1 MRTVITISLNGNAYQ
16 LDAVGFDA
24 LRAYLQVAEQRLA
37 GNPDQEEI
45 LADLEQAIAD
55 KCNRYL
61 GPHKNVVSASEVTEV
76 LREMGPV
83 DGDAAE
89 AAAHSGAAQGEGPGG
104 AEAGGRAPGGGS
116 SNAGW
121 SNAGA
126 AGAGGTG
133 GWSTGAGSAGGAGVD
148 GPGSGTSI
156 GGAAGMGSASDTA
169 GASAGSW
176 TAGSNGANAGSWT
189 SDGTNNPG
197 GAGQP
202 GGATASGTSSTVR
215 RLYQIREGAV
225 ISGVCK
231 GLAAYL
237 NMDASIVRILFIV
250 LAVLTGGAWILVYI
264 VMMFVIPYAET
275 SEQHAAAH
283 GLPFTAEEVIARAK
297 AHYAA
302 FTSGE
307 KWRQQQW
314 REQRRMWRS
323 QNKMWKEQRRAWERA
338 GGAAGGAPPPP
349 PPWSATPPSNMSYS
363 SQVMSGVLTPLVEL
377 IGALLFVAFLLALV
391 SLATRHRLFGWSLPG
406 DVPGWAAILV
416 LIILY
421 RALVSPLRQA
431 RYTAYY
437 GTWFGAGWLAL
448 WGVLVWLAILSYF
461 GWLAWQH
468 WADVQN
474 FFEQLTATLRNLI
487 NHEQPPSSQPVQAAL
502 QLLPG
507 APSCLLHLP

>member
-61 GPHKNVVSASEVTEV
+61 GAHKNVVSASEVTEV

-83 DGDAAE
+83 DGDAD
-89 AAAHSGAAQGEGPGG
+89 SL
-104 AEAGGRAPGGGS
+104 
-116 SNAGW
+116 
-121 SNAGA
+121 AGA
-126 AGAGGTG
+126 AGSGASGGGPGAAAET
-133 GWSTGAGSAGGAGVD
+133 SSAAGSGIGGF
-148 GPGSGTSI
+148 GSDADT
-156 GGAAGMGSASDTA
+156 GGAAGMSSASGTA
-169 GASAGSW
+169 GAGAW

-202 GGATASGTSSTVR
+202 GGATASGTSSTAR

-237 NMDASIVRILFIV
+237 NMDVSIVRILFIV

-391 SLATRHRLFGWSLPG
+391 SLATKHRLFGWSLPG

-507 APSCLLHLP
+507 APSCLLHLPWSFGKLQAHG